1 MVKAR
6 FYDIDTLLTIENQ
19 AWVVNKDQP
28 NIPLY
33 KIEKSDFNL
42 IKSGIYRKQNNKI
55 DFNGKTFWLPT
66 QLVNELKV
74 KAKSYKTDFSNLA
87 ISMQEFLNKDII
99 DHLDYS
105 LNEGL
110 IDDLK
115 NSSDDIYI
123 ICNRQS
129 KRNYESLLQKLEEQ
143 LKEVGVSIKAFYYI
157 SENFYNQNDDEFKFK
172 KMRLLLQHLVG
183 YKTDGD
189 KFIDEEVTRYNSM
202 RYYDNNYDT
211 LKFADDINP
220 LFEIILSK
228 TDNGVRE
235 VIKEDVKEYRPSL
248 MINKVNDNLYNR
260 LEEKKVIINLSNIVM
275 TFESFRKLN

>member
-28 NIPLY
+28 NVPLY

-55 DFNGKTFWLPT
+55 DFNGRTFWLPT

-115 NSSDDIYI
+115 NSSDDVYI

-189 KFIDEEVTRYNSM
+189 KFIDEEVTRYNSI